1 MLRIALEA
9 LNNALKHATASR
21 VSVQVAV
28 DAAGLTMVIADDG
41 CGFDPQQCRPGLG
54 MRTMQERA
62 VSIGG
67 ALRIESQ
74 PGAGAQLVFSLPT
87 RFVPVK
93 ED

>member
-9 LNNALKHATASR
+9 LNNSLKHASASR

-28 DAAGLTMVIADDG
+28 DAAELTMVVADDG
-41 CGFDPQQCRPGLG
+41 CGLDP
-54 MRTMQERA
+54 TMSGRFGHA
-62 VSIGG
+62 HDAGTRRIDCG

-74 PGAGAQLVFSLPT
+74 PGAGARLVFSLPHL
-87 RFVPVK
+87 FVPVE